1 MGNRLTKIYTR
12 MGDDGTT
19 GTADG
24 RRVAKDSAL
33 IEAVGTLD
41 ELNSYLGLVAASDI
55 PEDVAVVLR
64 RAQDWLFNI
73 GAEAGGSRNYRLP
86 ARAVTELETAL
97 DRYNASLPPLKEFIL
112 PGGNRTAALC
122 HVARAV
128 CRRAERRLLSWLSGN
143 PDANPEL
150 LKYLNR
156 LSDLLFVLARVLLRA
171 EGGREIYWA
180 NPLKGQKPE

>member
-24 RRVAKDSAL
+24 RRVAKDCAL
-33 IEAVGTLD
+33 IEAVGALD
-41 ELNSYLGLVAASDI
+41 ELNSHLGLLLTFDM
-55 PEDVAVVLR
+55 PEDAATALR
-64 RAQDWLFNI
+64 RAQHWLFNI

-86 ARAVTELETAL
+86 PQAVTELETAL
-97 DRYNASLPPLKEFIL
+97 DRYNAALPPLKEFIL
-112 PGGNRTAALC
+112 PGGTRKAAAC
-122 HVARAV
+122 HVTRAV
-128 CRRAERRLLSWLSGN
+128 CRRAERRLVGWLTGN

-156 LSDLLFVLARVLLRA
+156 LSDLLFVLARILLRA
-171 EGGREIYWA
+171 EGEQEVYWS
-180 NPLKGQKPE
+180 NPMNSD